1 MERFKRS
8 EMLLGKEGMEKI
20 KNTRVAVFGVGG
32 VGSYAAMALVRSGI
46 HHIDVI
52 DNDTVSITNINRQLI
67 ANIKTVGRKKTEVM
81 KEMLLDINENA
92 SVNAYD
98 LFFDK
103 DTVCKFDFSSYDY
116 VIDAIDTVTSKL
128 LLIEKCNESG
138 TKIISSM
145 GTGNKFDPT
154 KLEISDIYKT
164 SVCPL
169 ARVMRYELKKR
180 GIKKLT
186 VLYSTEIPK
195 KPLFNDENDVRR
207 STPGSMSFVPSA
219 AGLII
224 ASKVINDII
233 EN

>member
-1 MERFKRS
+1 MERFIRS
-8 EMLLGKEGMEKI
+8 EMLIGKEGMEKI

-32 VGSYAAMALVRSGI
+32 VGSYAAMALVRAGV
-46 HHIDVI
+46 HNIDVI
-52 DNDTVSITNINRQLI
+52 DNDSVSMSNINRQLI
-67 ANIKTVGRKKTEVM
+67 ANIKTVGLKKADVM
-81 KEMLLDINENA
+81 KNMLLEINEKA
-92 SVNAYD
+92 SVQAVD

-103 DTVCKFDFSSYDY
+103 DTVNTFDFSSYDY
-116 VIDAIDTVTSKL
+116 VVDAIDTVASKI
-128 LLIEKCNESG
+128 LLIEKCKETN

-154 KLEISDIYKT
+154 RLEISDIYKT

-186 VLYSTEIPK
+186 VVYSKEIPQ
-195 KPLFNDENDVRR
+195 KPLFEEEGERR
-207 STPGSMSFVPSA
+207 STPGSMSYVPSA

-224 ASKVINDII
+224 ASAVINDII
-233 EN
+233 K

>member
-1 MERFKRS
+1 MERFKRT
-8 EMLLGKEGMEKI
+8 EMLVGKDGMEKI

-32 VGSYAAMALVRSGI
+32 VGSYAAMALVRAGI
-46 HHIDVI
+46 HNIDVI

-67 ANIKTVGRKKTEVM
+67 ANTKTLGRKKVEVI

-92 SVNAYD
+92 VVNAYD

-103 DTVCKFDFSSYDY
+103 DSADVFDFSSYDY
-116 VIDAIDTVTSKL
+116 VVDAIDTVTSKL
-128 LLIEKCNESG
+128 LIIEKSLETG
-138 TKIISSM
+138 TKVISSM

-180 GIKKLT
+180 GVKKLT
-186 VLYSTEIPK
+186 VVYSKELPK
-195 KPLFNDENDVRR
+195 KPLFEEEGERR
-207 STPGSMSFVPSA
+207 STPGSMSYVPSA

-224 ASKVINDII
+224 ASKIINEVVDI
-233 EN
+233 

>member
-1 MERFKRS
+1 MERFIRS
-8 EMLLGKEGMEKI
+8 EMLIGKEGMEKI

-32 VGSYAAMALVRSGI
+32 VGSYAAMALVRAGV
-46 HHIDVI
+46 HNIDVI
-52 DNDTVSITNINRQLI
+52 DNDSVSMSNINRQLI
-67 ANIKTVGRKKTEVM
+67 ANIKTVGLKKVDVM
-81 KEMLLDINENA
+81 KNMLLEINEKA
-92 SVNAYD
+92 SVQAVD

-103 DTVCKFDFSSYDY
+103 DTVNTFDFSSYDY
-116 VIDAIDTVTSKL
+116 VVDAIDTVTSKI
-128 LLIEKCNESG
+128 LLIEKCKETN

-154 KLEISDIYKT
+154 RLEISDIYKT

-186 VLYSTEIPK
+186 VVYSKEIPQ
-195 KPLFNDENDVRR
+195 KPLFEEEGERR
-207 STPGSMSFVPSA
+207 STPGSMSYVPSA

-224 ASKVINDII
+224 ASSVINDIMK
-233 EN
+233 